1 LQLSARSDGIA
12 GAARADAAD
21 AKTGDSTITCEPI
34 LKAPA
39 RKSQVG
45 TYTPVLATSALAST
59 LNAEFDSHHIV
70 LEKTLG
76 KTEVQDHVAPN
87 WTWPFR

>member
-1 LQLSARSDGIA
+1 MA
-12 GAARADAAD
+12 GAARADA
-21 AKTGDSTITCEPI
+21 KTGDSAITCEPI

-39 RKSQVG
+39 RKSQIG

-59 LNAEFDSHHIV
+59 LDAEFDSNHMV